1 MPIKLPKGFAR
12 RKSSGNALDEVEQA
26 PESSF
31 RVFERPNGLN
41 KGRALTNGEGR
52 YYRPAT
58 AESDNIFAGIEKPLP
73 HNRYIPVDEQTMLRL
88 LTYFA
93 RASGG
98 TNNSASTGL
107 YDSSSSARYSSS
119 STLPSSTDIPVHN
132 DLSRGV
138 HDLPVPPVPESPS
151 VFSLRAAGRTFSFG
165 TRPLRTSTPTSQQQ
179 QQQQQQQQAC
189 QQTTASPSTSRD
201 RATTASSANTAI
213 PPKLLD
219 SDLSIRGAGDDDD
232 GFGSM
237 FENFGKRKSAILL
250 DSSKSVLSPAL
261 PSNYPSY
268 SNNMQSGVQSKNH
281 PAPNQNER
289 GVPLAP
295 IVTDRRQAV
304 EPSPYSWDS
313 QTSTNALMHGDTDNN
328 RHEGRTATLP
338 PSQSMTSTK
347 SAALES
353 PDSYDSDDSPSFI
366 ADNDDAEIVRQSI
379 LMTTR
384 SPQPPASTSPQPN
397 TNEKTPLFES
407 DEIISSA
414 QLASQY
420 EDHVAS
426 APTTQNKVMTP
437 AQFER
442 YRQQREMTRRLSTGS
457 KSEASEAGNDYEDED
472 EDEDEAEK
480 TREAARQRRKQEAH
494 LSVYRQQM
502 MKVIGQ
508 QAPPQSSGSQ
518 SLRPISEN
526 GSISTPN
533 LLSRSSMLGLPTIP
547 QESGKSDGEDDEDV
561 PLAILAAH
569 GFPHKNRPPT
579 RLNASS
585 SNPNLRVSYS
595 GSSPGPSTDNAADP
609 RASLPVFARNLPR
622 DPYFGAAIVN
632 PSHRESLAL
641 GGGTPALGTSPSSTS
656 LPPGGL
662 VGVIANEE
670 RARAMRRGSPN
681 AQAQATGISRPYSV
695 ANIAQM
701 NAPGP
706 WNGPTGLPQYQQ
718 PQVMTP
724 GEQAQLQISQQMTEI
739 MQVQVQMMQQMMQ
752 MQSLSPGQQPPQINP
767 NFLSALGQP
776 ANSAQR
782 PMSMA
787 SSFHLLANPPQV
799 NQRTLSM
806 LDPNMSRWNLNRPAS
821 IHPDAMGRPM
831 TPQGGHGYAPSI
843 APSERSNIGMASRY
857 RPVSMAVQEQ
867 QMPRSSTF
875 TSSLKPWNN
884 ENPRPISVSPSNLQP
899 RDRKSTSLATVTVQ
913 PVDGTS
919 RDSLSGKQNVK
930 NSLPDEDEDEAWTE
944 LMKKREKKKS
954 SWKLKKENSTLGD
967 LLHIVH

>member
-12 RKSSGNALDEVEQA
+12 RKSSGNVLDEAEHS

-41 KGRALTNGEGR
+41 KGKTFTTGEGR
-52 YYRPAT
+52 YYRPET

-73 HNRYIPVDEQTMLRL
+73 HN
-88 LTYFA
+88 

-119 STLPSSTDIPVHN
+119 STLPSSTDVPVHN
-132 DLSRGV
+132 DHSRGV

-165 TRPLRTSTPTSQQQ
+165 ARSLRTSTPVSHSR
-179 QQQQQQQQAC
+179 
-189 QQTTASPSTSRD
+189 QQTTASPSTTRD
-201 RATTASSANTAI
+201 RATTASSASTAI

-219 SDLSIRGAGDDDD
+219 SDLTIGRAGDDDD

-250 DSSKSVLSPAL
+250 DSSKSVCLL
-261 PSNYPSY
+261 PTERSDTHTQP
-268 SNNMQSGVQSKNH
+268 KDK
-281 PAPNQNER
+281 PNDR

-295 IVTDRRQAV
+295 IITDRRQAV
-304 EPSPYSWDS
+304 EPSPLSWDS
-313 QTSTNALMHGDTDNN
+313 QTSTNALMHGNDD
-328 RHEGRTATLP
+328 RDKHEGRTATLP
-338 PSQSMTSTK
+338 PSQSITSVK
-347 SAALES
+347 SVAPES
-353 PDSYDSDDSPSFI
+353 PDSYDSEDSPSFI
-366 ADNDDAEIVRQSI
+366 ANNDDAEIVRQSI
-379 LMTTR
+379 LLSSRDPHPATSN
-384 SPQPPASTSPQPN
+384 SPPHAN
-397 TNEKTPLFES
+397 TNEETPLFEN
-407 DEIISSA
+407 DEITSSA
-414 QLASQY
+414 HLASQY
-420 EDHVAS
+420 EERLAS
-426 APTTQNKVMTP
+426 APNTQNKVMTP

-442 YRQQREMTRRLSTGS
+442 YRQQREMTRRLSTAS
-457 KSEASEAGNDYEDED
+457 KSDGSDAGNDYEDDEED
-472 EDEDEAEK
+472 EDEGEK

-508 QAPPQSSGSQ
+508 HAPAQSSSSQ
-518 SLRPISEN
+518 TLRPISEQ

-547 QESGKSDGEDDEDV
+547 QEGGKSSDGEDDEDV

-569 GFPHKNRPPT
+569 GFPNKNRPPT
-579 RLNASS
+579 RLTASS
-585 SNPNLRVSYS
+585 SNPNLRVSYA
-595 GSSPGPSTDNAADP
+595 GSPGPSANDNGSEA
-609 RASLPVFARNLPR
+609 RANLPVFARNLPR
-622 DPYFGAAIVN
+622 DPYFGAGIVN
-632 PSHRESLAL
+632 APQRESLAMSGGAPPL
-641 GGGTPALGTSPSSTS
+641 GSSPSQAS
-656 LPPGGL
+656 LHPGGL

-681 AQAQATGISRPYSV
+681 AQAAGIPRPYSV
-695 ANIAQM
+695 ANMAQM

-706 WNGPTGLPQYQQ
+706 WTNPGGLLQQQQ
-718 PQVMTP
+718 PPVMTS
-724 GEQAQLQISQQMTEI
+724 GEQAQIQISQQMTEI

-752 MQSLSPGQQPPQINP
+752 MQGLSPGQQPPQLNP
-767 NFLSALGQP
+767 NILSGIGQP
-776 ANSAQR
+776 INTAQR

-787 SSFHLLANPPQV
+787 SSFHLPANPPQAD
-799 NQRTLSM
+799 QRTMSM

-831 TPQGGHGYAPSI
+831 TPQGGYGYAPSI
-843 APSERSNIGMASRY
+843 APSERSNIGLAARY
-857 RPVSMAVQEQ
+857 RPVSMAGQEQ

-875 TSSLKPWNN
+875 TSSTLKPWNN
-884 ENPRPISVSPSNLQP
+884 ENPRPTSVSPSHMQP
-899 RDRKSTSLATVTVQ
+899 GERKSTSLATVTIR
-913 PVDGTS
+913 PVANTNRQS
-919 RDSLSGKQNVK
+919 ISGKQNVK
-930 NSLPDEDEDEAWTE
+930 PAVPDEDEDEAWADM
-944 LMKKREKKKS
+944 MKKREKKKS

-967 LLHIVH
+967 LLHMVH

>member
-12 RKSSGNALDEVEQA
+12 RKSSGNVLDEVEQA

-41 KGRALTNGEGR
+41 KGKTFASGEGR

-58 AESDNIFAGIEKPLP
+58 AESDNIFAGIEKPVP
-73 HNRYIPVDEQTMLRL
+73 HN
-88 LTYFA
+88 

-119 STLPSSTDIPVHN
+119 STLPSSTDVPVHN

-165 TRPLRTSTPTSQQQ
+165 TRPRASTPISHQQPR
-179 QQQQQQQQAC
+179 
-189 QQTTASPSTSRD
+189 QQTTASPSTTRD
-201 RATTASSANTAI
+201 RATTASSASTAI

-219 SDLSIRGAGDDDD
+219 SDLSIGGAADEDD

-250 DSSKSVLSPAL
+250 DSSKMSD
-261 PSNYPSY
+261 
-268 SNNMQSGVQSKNH
+268 VQLNDR
-281 PAPNQNER
+281 PNPNQNER

-295 IVTDRRQAV
+295 IITDRRQAV
-304 EPSPYSWDS
+304 EPSPLSWDS
-313 QTSTNALMHGDTDNN
+313 QTSTNALMHDGNAQ
-328 RHEGRTATLP
+328 HEGRAATLA
-338 PSQSMTSTK
+338 PSQSMTSAK
-347 SAALES
+347 SAAPES

-366 ADNDDAEIVRQSI
+366 ANNDDAEIVRQSI
-379 LMTTR
+379 LLTTR
-384 SPQPPASTSPQPN
+384 SPQPPASTSPHPN
-397 TNEKTPLFES
+397 TNEETPLFES
-407 DEIISSA
+407 DEITSSA
-414 QLASQY
+414 QLASKY

-426 APTTQNKVMTP
+426 TPNTQNKVMTP

-442 YRQQREMTRRLSTGS
+442 YRQQREMTRRLSTTS
-457 KSEASEAGNDYEDED
+457 KSDTSETGNDYEDDE

-508 QAPPQSSGSQ
+508 QSPHQSSGSLSGSQ
-518 SLRPISEN
+518 TLRPISEQ

-547 QESGKSDGEDDEDV
+547 QEGGKSDGEDDDDV

-569 GFPHKNRPPT
+569 GFPNKNRPPT
-579 RLNASS
+579 RLNTSS

-595 GSSPGPSTDNAADP
+595 GSPGPSTTDNASDA

-622 DPYFGAAIVN
+622 DPYFGAGLVN
-632 PSHRESLAL
+632 PSHRESLAM
-641 GGGTPALGTSPSSTS
+641 GGGAPALGSSPSSTS

-681 AQAQATGISRPYSV
+681 AQAQAQAAGIPRPYSV
-695 ANIAQM
+695 ANMAQM

-752 MQSLSPGQQPPQINP
+752 MQGVAPGQQPPQMNP

-776 ANSAQR
+776 ANTAQR
-782 PMSMA
+782 PLSMA
-787 SSFHLLANPPQV
+787 SSFHLPPNPPQV
-799 NQRTLSM
+799 DQRTLSM

-875 TSSLKPWNN
+875 TSSSLRPWNN
-884 ENPRPISVSPSNLQP
+884 ENPRPTSVSPSHLQP
-899 RDRKSTSLATVTVQ
+899 GDRKSTSLATVTIR
-913 PVDGTS
+913 PVGGTG
-919 RDSLSGKQNVK
+919 RDSISGKQNVK
-930 NSLPDEDEDEAWTE
+930 NAVPDEDEDAAWAD

-954 SWKLKKENSTLGD
+954 SWKLKKENSALGD
-967 LLHIVH
+967 LLHMVH